1 MSVTTKNNVCKDS
14 LKILGDFWT
23 MMIIDM
29 LSDGPLRFRDL
40 EKKIEDVNT
49 ATLST
54 RLKTMQTAGLITR
67 TEQSRADVTYELT
80 NLGKQT
86 IPILNAVNDFSDF
99 AKKNASDIDK

>member
-1 MSVTTKNNVCKDS
+1 MSITTKNSVCKES

-40 EKKIEDVNT
+40 EKKIENVNT

-54 RLKTMQTAGLITR
+54 RLKNLQAAGLLTR

-80 NLGKQT
+80 PLGQQA
-86 IPILNAVNDFSDF
+86 IPILTAVNDFSNF
-99 AKKNASDIDK
+99 AKKNKS